1 MLYSEWDHVKSL
13 SLFPLQDPGYAAFLF
28 DQLQVP
34 GSHDGCCQVCST
46 PLHQLR
52 QEALQTV
59 ALTLSHDMPALPSS
73 TLSGQPHKLTL
84 SSSSAHVRQPSK
96 AHAHAHTILPLGES
110 WHRGQGCPQGSSVS
124 AGPKT
129 SVQVTVGG
137 GQLTGTLGSVTIQAQ
152 QYLEGMWSISRV
164 NNFLPQ
170 PSPAQGLMGEAE
182 RDIPVPTSEAPVPS
196 SSCSLTP
203 SRQRSPVQLG
213 QCDVAPP
220 APGPTSTPT
229 PTSTQSASA
238 AASFFIRGSVQGCQR
253 NRDNSC

>member
-1 MLYSEWDHVKSL
+1 MLFSEWDHVKSL
-13 SLFPLQDPGYAAFLF
+13 SLFSLQDPGYAAFLF

-34 GSHDGCCQVCST
+34 GSHEGCCQVCST

-59 ALTLSHDMPALPSS
+59 GATPAALTLSHDMPALPS
-73 TLSGQPHKLTL
+73 TNLSGQPHKLTL
-84 SSSSAHVRQPSK
+84 SSASAHVRQPSK
-96 AHAHAHTILPLGES
+96 AHAQAHTILPLRES
-110 WHRGQGCPQGSSVS
+110 CHRGQGCPQGSSVS

-170 PSPAQGLMGEAE
+170 PSPVCIQ
-182 RDIPVPTSEAPVPS
+182 TFK
-196 SSCSLTP
+196 THHYHY
-203 SRQRSPVQLG
+203 
-213 QCDVAPP
+213 
-220 APGPTSTPT
+220 
-229 PTSTQSASA
+229 
-238 AASFFIRGSVQGCQR
+238 
-253 NRDNSC
+253 